1 MVINDEAHHIHEN
14 KKQGEIEE
22 VEWQK
27 GLNKIAHNKGGHFFQ
42 IDFSATPYDTVGSGK
57 KKMKCYFPHIISD
70 FDLSQAMKS
79 GLVKTLLLDRRQ
91 ELTDLANL
99 DYNALRDERKKVIG
113 LSDGQR
119 LMLRAGLRKLKILEE
134 GFIKLDSKKRPKMMV
149 ICEDTNVTPFVESF
163 LKEEGLAE
171 KDVLRIDSNAKG
183 EVKEKDWMQV
193 KERLFNID
201 KYESPKVIVS
211 VLMLREGFDV
221 NNICVIVPFD
231 LRNPLFCWNK
241 P

>member
-1 MVINDEAHHIHEN
+1 M
-14 KKQGEIEE
+14 
-22 VEWQK
+22 
-27 GLNKIAHNKGGHFFQ
+27 
-42 IDFSATPYDTVGSGK
+42 
-57 KKMKCYFPHIISD
+57 
-70 FDLSQAMKS
+70 
-79 GLVKTLLLDRRQ
+79 
-91 ELTDLANL
+91 
-99 DYNALRDERKKVIG
+99 IG

-221 NNICVIVPFD
+221 NNICVIVP
-231 LRNPLFCWNK
+231 LRSTQSAILLEQTVGRGLRLMWREPEYSEEKGKTDCKYWLKRKHLNLISICFPSLNIRPFLISTMI
-241 P
+241 